1 MLKTEVWKSAGFTVN
16 CEREK
21 RVICFEDDLLLD
33 KNYEK
38 LLGLVQLGDENLDNF
53 YVDQARSLHNV
64 DPRCKISEQI
74 RYHQDDELLG
84 ERNLDVP
91 ETSRKSKVTE
101 KANLRKGMIG
111 KEMNGH
117 EDSAGHLNTKHTEGP
132 SDVRYALKKNLA
144 VMENVKSEPQDFD
157 SGGMNECSSKR
168 LRSEKYITQV
178 PVKSVVSMDNVKVE
192 APDSDSGG
200 NHEISERCSKR
211 PRLEVSNTPK
221 MLESSLVK
229 KKNKTNRTSRS
240 FRKKEKMKINTPN
253 KSSCVLPEKKSGM
266 KKKVNVKAAQAVSS
280 RSNAF
285 FSKRKGSQ
293 VLHSSRYRHNPEALS
308 IHMDETYEAFLNLAV
323 VSGNQMIYTPRNG
336 TSHILEEDMQSSSDS
351 EQTIL
356 DNNRLDGYRPSYVC
370 ISLKILFIFT
380 SFC

>member
-1 MLKTEVWKSAGFTVN
+1 
-16 CEREK
+16 
-21 RVICFEDDLLLD
+21 
-33 KNYEK
+33 
-38 LLGLVQLGDENLDNF
+38 
-53 YVDQARSLHNV
+53 
-64 DPRCKISEQI
+64 
-74 RYHQDDELLG
+74 
-84 ERNLDVP
+84 
-91 ETSRKSKVTE
+91 
-101 KANLRKGMIG
+101 MIG

-168 LRSEKYITQV
+168 LRSEKYNTQV
-178 PVKSVVSMDNVKVE
+178 PVKSVVSMDNAKVE

-211 PRLEVSNTPK
+211 PRLEVSNNPK

-240 FRKKEKMKINTPN
+240 FRKKQKMKINTPN
-253 KSSCVLPEKKSGM
+253 KSSCVLPKKKSGM

-280 RSNAF
+280 RSNAL

-293 VLHSSRYRHNPEALS
+293 VLHSSRYRRNPEALS

-323 VSGNQMIYTPRNG
+323 VSGDQIIYTPRNG
-336 TSHILEEDMQSSSDS
+336 TSHIFEEDMQSSSDS

-356 DNNRLDGYRPSYVC
+356 DNNRLDGYRPSYNMPKEG
-370 ISLKILFIFT
+370 SFIPWKDKRCSKAFLQPYENRGQP
-380 SFC
+380 SYKRKALR